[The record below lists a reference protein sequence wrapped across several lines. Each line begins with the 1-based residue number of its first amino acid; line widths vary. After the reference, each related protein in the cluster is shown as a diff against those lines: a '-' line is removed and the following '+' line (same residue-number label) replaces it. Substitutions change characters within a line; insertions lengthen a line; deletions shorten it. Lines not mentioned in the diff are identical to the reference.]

1 MKRIDK
7 TLAATSPSRLVMAA
21 LLLATP
27 VAFAEDA
34 ADAPASPAA
43 SAEAKAPEIMIVKVP
58 GSTVDVELVPVPGP
72 DGKPLFHLGRTE
84 ITWDLYDVFVFGHDQ
99 EAGLSTPEADA
110 VTRPSKPYVATDRGF
125 GHNGYPAIS
134 ISYRCATYFCE
145 WLSAKTGKKFRLPTV
160 E

>member
-43 SAEAKAPEIMIVKVP
+43 SA
-58 GSTVDVELVPVPGP
+58 
-72 DGKPLFHLGRTE
+72 
-84 ITWDLYDVFVFGHDQ
+84 
-99 EAGLSTPEADA
+99 
-110 VTRPSKPYVATDRGF
+110 
-125 GHNGYPAIS
+125 
-134 ISYRCATYFCE
+134 
-145 WLSAKTGKKFRLPTV
+145 
-160 E
+160 